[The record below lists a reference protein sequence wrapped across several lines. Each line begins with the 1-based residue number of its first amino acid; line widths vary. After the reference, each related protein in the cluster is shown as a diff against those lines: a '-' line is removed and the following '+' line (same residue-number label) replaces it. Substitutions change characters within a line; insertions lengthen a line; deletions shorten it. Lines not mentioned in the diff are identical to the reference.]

1 MHLRFLTAGESHGPA
16 LTAVL
21 DGLPAGLPLLAEQI
35 DKHLARRQ
43 QGYGRGGRMKIE
55 TDRVTFS
62 AGVRHGQTL
71 GSPLVMTVPN
81 RDFASWDEVMNVAP
95 VVAYAHDTKKRKPVE
110 IPRPGHADYA
120 SGVKYRTLRD
130 MRNILERAS
139 ARETTMRVAAGSVAR
154 RLLEECGVY
163 IGSHIIE
170 IGGVRAVPRSTP
182 PAREIN
188 DLADVSPVRCLSEE
202 ASQQMIARI
211 DAAREAGDTVGGV
224 FEVVADGLPI
234 GLGSHVQ
241 WDRKLDGRLAQA
253 LMCIQ
258 AMKGVEIG
266 LGFEAARRFGSQVH
280 DAFARA
286 DPLARPSNNAGGLEG
301 GVTNGEPL
309 VCRVAMKP
317 ISTLMKP
324 LGSVNVTTGAVT
336 GAHVE
341 RSDYCAV
348 PAAGVVGEA
357 MVALVL
363 ADALLEKFGGDTLEE
378 LRENVQRHREY
389 CRGLIGTTADAAEE
403 RA

>member
-16 LTAVL
+16 LTTVL
-21 DGLPAGLPLLAEQI
+21 DGLPAGVPLLAEHI

-55 TDRVTFS
+55 TDRVTIT
-62 AGVRHGQTL
+62 AGVRHGLTL
-71 GSPLVMTVPN
+71 GSPLVMTAPN
-81 RDFASWDEVMNVAP
+81 RDFASWDEVMSVAP
-95 VVAYAHDTKKRKPVE
+95 VEAYAPNTKKRKPVE
-110 IPRPGHADYA
+110 IPRPGHADYS

-139 ARETTMRVAAGSVAR
+139 ARETAMRVAAGSVAR
-154 RLLEECGVY
+154 RLLEECDIY

-170 IGGVRAVPRSTP
+170 IGGIRALPQSTP
-182 PAREIN
+182 AARDIN
-188 DLADVSPVRCLSEE
+188 DLADASPVRCLSEE
-202 ASQQMIARI
+202 ASQQMVECI
-211 DAAREAGDTVGGV
+211 DRAREEGDTAGGV

-253 LMCIQ
+253 LMSIQ

-266 LGFEAARRFGSQVH
+266 LGFEAARRPGSKVH
-280 DAFARA
+280 DAFEKA
-286 DPLARPSNNAGGLEG
+286 DPLARLSNNAGGLEG

-324 LGSVNVTTGAVT
+324 LGSVNVTTGETSA
-336 GAHVE
+336 AHVE

-357 MVALVL
+357 MVALIL

-378 LRENVQRHREY
+378 LRENLARHREY
-389 CRGLIGTTADAAEE
+389 CRDVVPNSE
-403 RA
+403 